1 MSRETIDS
9 RPSGHREAQ
18 PDPGSGFLGQH
29 TRPRI
34 VIADRQSPLLQ
45 RLTDLEWSRLV
56 MGFVGVVCVIV
67 IWWLAALII
76 SDDVILPSPLATGA
90 TLIHYLTRPYPARG
104 QTLLGATAASV
115 ARILVGFAWGAVAGI
130 VLGAAMA
137 AVRPL
142 RLIIDPLIELG
153 RPLPPL
159 AFIPLLIVWF
169 GIGELPKVLLIGI
182 GVIPVMVL
190 SVVAALDAVPDE
202 YVEAALSLGASRR
215 YALLHV
221 RVRAALPAIIT
232 GLRLSMGLSWTS
244 IVAVEMIAATSGL
257 GYVIL
262 EASNYLLTPLIFS
275 GIVLI
280 AIVAL
285 ILDAL
290 LRLLRRIVAPMG

>member
-1 MSRETIDS
+1 
-9 RPSGHREAQ
+9 
-18 PDPGSGFLGQH
+18 
-29 TRPRI
+29 
-34 VIADRQSPLLQ
+34 
-45 RLTDLEWSRLV
+45 
-56 MGFVGVVCVIV
+56 
-67 IWWLAALII
+67 
-76 SDDVILPSPLATGA
+76 
-90 TLIHYLTRPYPARG
+90 
-104 QTLLGATAASV
+104 
-115 ARILVGFAWGAVAGI
+115 
-130 VLGAAMA
+130 
-137 AVRPL
+137 
-142 RLIIDPLIELG
+142 
-153 RPLPPL
+153 
-159 AFIPLLIVWF
+159 
-169 GIGELPKVLLIGI
+169 
-182 GVIPVMVL
+182 
-190 SVVAALDAVPDE
+190 VPDE

-280 AIVAL
+280 ALVAL

>member
-1 MSRETIDS
+1 MADASDTTLRDAVPD
-9 RPSGHREAQ
+9 RPPPAAARHGAIGRRLAALDWS
-18 PDPGSGFLGQH
+18 
-29 TRPRI
+29 RI
-34 VIADRQSPLLQ
+34 V
-45 RLTDLEWSRLV
+45 
-56 MGFVGVVCVIV
+56 MGAIGVLCIVV

-76 SDDVILPSPLATGA
+76 ADDVILPSPATTGA
-90 TLIHYLTRPYPARG
+90 VLLHYLTLPYPAEG
-104 QTLLGATAASV
+104 ETLLGDTAASM
-115 ARILVGFAWGAVAGI
+115 ARIIVGFAWGATAGI
-130 VLGAAMA
+130 VLGALMA
-137 AVRPL
+137 AIRPL
-142 RLIIDPLIELG
+142 RLIVDPLIELG

-169 GIGELPKVLLIGI
+169 GIGELPKILLIGL
-182 GVIPVMVL
+182 GVIPVMVV
-190 SVVAALDAVPDE
+190 SVVAALDAVPEE
-202 YVEAALSLGASRR
+202 YVEAALSLGASRP

-221 RVRAALPAIIT
+221 RVRAALPAVIT

-280 AIVAL
+280 AVVAL
-285 ILDAL
+285 ILDGL